1 MSDANSL
8 AGLRGSDC
16 RGPSARVLLAAT
28 VIILFWVGM
37 WGFIEE
43 VLGVVRK
50 SIGVSPLQ
58 LYAGL
63 IVVAVALAIRY
74 PLVLERF

>member
-8 AGLRGSDC
+8 AGLRSLRESGHIL
-16 RGPSARVLLAAT
+16 LLATA
-28 VIILFWVGM
+28 IILFWVGM

-43 VLGVVRK
+43 LLLVIRK
-50 SIGVSPLQ
+50 SIGASPLQ
-58 LYAGL
+58 VYAGL
-63 IVVAVALAIRY
+63 ILLALAIAMRY

>member
-8 AGLRGSDC
+8 AGLRSE
-16 RGPSARVLLAAT
+16 RGGNISARVLLAAT

-43 VLGVVRK
+43 VLTAVRK

-63 IVVAVALAIRY
+63 IVVAVALAMRY

>member
-1 MSDANSL
+1 MSDAQSL
-8 AGLRGSDC
+8 TGRSDSDRGSK
-16 RGPSARVLLAAT
+16 GRVLMVAT

-43 VLGVVRK
+43 VLVAIRK

-63 IVVAVALAIRY
+63 IVLAIALAMRF
-74 PLVLERF
+74 PLVFERF